1 MPLGTLDSMAYALHV
16 PDPDRRRRRLQLL
29 AEFSDARALRERLS
43 HRAAAAEQVRTLL
56 ASRRRSA
63 GQGQTAQ

>member
-1 MPLGTLDSMAYALHV
+1 MPLGTLNSMAYALQV

-43 HRAAAAEQVRTLL
+43 HRAAAAEQVRVLL
-56 ASRRRSA
+56 ATRRRTA
-63 GQGQTAQ
+63 GQGQTTR